1 MTFWDFKK
9 LPFLCIKITYKCMLL
24 NNFIPHYQEIHEERK
39 CLPLSVDLDIR
50 TFLAADKDDPASLQE
65 FFEIAT
71 LDCLI
76 HIGKRYQLKIKVFQD
91 RHKRLGKV
99 PKWDLKMKG
108 NSSFFSERK
117 LKSIS
122 LSKNLPVT
130 KPGIL
135 LEKRKII

>member
-1 MTFWDFKK
+1 
-9 LPFLCIKITYKCMLL
+9 MLL